1 MWPAR
6 LVLCG
11 GVLSSSLVKECLE
24 LEDLCGVKCVEEI
37 MVEDRR
43 WGKEMKEL
51 VRVADHS
58 RLLRK
63 CRVKAAL
70 IVRVEVL
77 VYKSR
82 HLEGLQA
89 LSRLMSHHGR
99 GSKPCTLCDNTNLTV
114 SVLSHVLLRHNDV
127 LKVQPLPDED
137 VVLKKLRL
145 F

>member
-1 MWPAR
+1 
-6 LVLCG
+6 
-11 GVLSSSLVKECLE
+11 
-24 LEDLCGVKCVEEI
+24 

-63 CRVKAAL
+63 CREKAAL
-70 IVRVEVL
+70 IVRVEELVGWRRLWDELL

-99 GSKPCTLCDNTNLTV
+99 GSKPCTLCDSTNLTV

-137 VVLKKLRL
+137 VGEWVLKKLECL
-145 F
+145 DLSFLTNFIGFKLYNCN